1 MLSTLLVA
9 PTSRSALPRMFRPTI
24 TIGDEEA
31 QVLIEQ
37 TAAVSPERLGDFVG
51 RVSHD
56 EMAAINAALRLALE
70 LD

>member
-9 PTSRSALPRMFRPTI
+9 PTSRSTSPRVFRPSI
-24 TIGDEEA
+24 MIGEERT

-37 TAAVSPERLGDFVG
+37 TAAVASERLGDLVG
-51 RVSHD
+51 RVSRAELD
-56 EMAAINAALRLALE
+56 EIDASLRLVLE